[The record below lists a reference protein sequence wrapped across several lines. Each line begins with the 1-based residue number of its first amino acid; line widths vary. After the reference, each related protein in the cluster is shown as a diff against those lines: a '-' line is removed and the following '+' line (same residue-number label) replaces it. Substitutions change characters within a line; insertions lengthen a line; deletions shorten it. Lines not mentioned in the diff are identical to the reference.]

1 LMAQLAA
8 VRPTAIVTLGQSA
21 AKDVLGPSASLA
33 KDRKSTRLNSSH
45 VSISYAVFCLKKKMT
60 DRPKE
65 PSLTAKPE
73 LATHPFDPVEP
84 RSSRISKHLVTND
97 PRRRG
102 LALAGEPL
110 PIDHYAG

>member
-45 VSISYAVFCLKKKMT
+45 VSISYAVFCLKKKMS
-60 DRPKE
+60 DRHVTTVTLRDPAFAF
-65 PSLTAKPE
+65 SLTFNDTVY
-73 LATHPFDPVEP
+73 LARPVLITRVPFVPSVPARD
-84 RSSRISKHLVTND
+84 
-97 PRRRG
+97 
-102 LALAGEPL
+102 L
-110 PIDHYAG
+110 PTILSLYSAIN